1 MRVSMNKV
9 TLLSAAVAA
18 LFATASQAQVN
29 INTGATAASY
39 ASEAA
44 VGASG
49 ILLTNTGSAL
59 NATVTLGFAVAGSQD
74 RFIRY
79 DLVNGN
85 WGTAITAGMLTLT
98 TAPANIVVTGG
109 AATDTYVI
117 FQITTAAGG
126 NAQNEIV
133 TLAAPTI
140 RALTAANVTIAYG
153 LHETA
158 ISSANAVGVTPA
170 TSNNSSR
177 LVATGP
183 TTLVKFT
190 PAVAMT
196 ALPVAIETSAAT
208 TNFVKFCSGVGGLPG
223 TAGCAST
230 ATDLLGLVGTIAT
243 YGLVAGVRDPATGVA
258 VVDVA
263 TIVSTTSNVAVTGD
277 FSAAGVATNGANH
290 IAAGVVG
297 TAGTCGG
304 GTTAAATTATT
315 GTFVV
320 GTGTATNGY
329 AAGTINPFC
338 MVANGTTGIASG
350 LYTGVFNRVASGAA
364 WTTGTISLGTIGQFN
379 RDGAE
384 LQTPWFSFG
393 GTRYISRFFF
403 MNTGSVAANCT
414 AVILAETGNTVTGGS
429 ATTTGF
435 VVPAGGQ
442 VAVLG
447 TDVASAATVNGRA
460 AARFTCLSPSANIQG
475 RYVITDTVSGALDS
489 GTMLRP
495 GTN

>member
-18 LFATASQAQVN
+18 LFASAAQAQVN

-44 VGASG
+44 VGTTG
-49 ILLTNTGSAL
+49 ILLTNTGPL
-59 NATVTLGFAVAGSQD
+59 TATATLGFAIAAPQD
-74 RFIRY
+74 RFVRY
-79 DLVNGN
+79 DLVNGT
-85 WGTAITAGMLTLT
+85 WGTTLAGTALTLSGAAAT
-98 TAPANIVVTGG
+98 STVVTGG
-109 AATDTYVI
+109 AAADTYVI
-117 FQITTAAGG
+117 FQITSAG
-126 NAQNEIV
+126 NAQGEIV
-133 TLAAPTI
+133 TLTPATI
-140 RALTAANVTIAYG
+140 RATTAANVTIAYS

-158 ISSANAVGVTPA
+158 ISAANAIGVTPA
-170 TSNNSSR
+170 TSNNSAR

-190 PAVAMT
+190 PAVVMT
-196 ALPVAIETSAAT
+196 ALPVAIETAAAT
-208 TNFVKFCSGVGGLPG
+208 TNFVKFCAGAGGLPG
-223 TAGCAST
+223 TAGCAAT
-230 ATDLLGLVGTIAT
+230 ATTTDLLGLVGTIAT
-243 YGLVAGVRDPATGVA
+243 YALVAGVLDPTTGAAVANVA
-258 VVDVA
+258 VIA
-263 TIVSTTSNVAVTGD
+263 SAGSNVVVTGD
-277 FSAAGVATNGANH
+277 FSAAGATTTGAQH
-290 IAAGVVG
+290 TPATIVGGAGVCTGVG
-297 TAGTCGG
+297 TTNA
-304 GTTAAATTATT
+304 TTTATTAT
-315 GTFVV
+315 FVV
-320 GTGTATNGY
+320 GNTAY
-329 AAGTINPFC
+329 AVGSINPLC
-338 MVANGTTGIASG
+338 MVANNTTGIAAGS
-350 LYTGVFNRVASGAA
+350 YTGTFNRIAASAA
-364 WTTGTISLGTIGQFN
+364 WTTGTISLGSIGQFV

-414 AVILAETGNTVTGGS
+414 AVLLAETGNTVTGGS

-447 TDVASAATVNGRA
+447 TDVASAATVSGRA

>member
-18 LFATASQAQVN
+18 LFASAAQAAVN
-29 INTGATAASY
+29 LNTGATAPIY

-44 VGASG
+44 VAVTGLSLANTAAA
-49 ILLTNTGSAL
+49 LTS
-59 NATVTLGFAVAGSQD
+59 TVTLGFSISGSQT
-74 RFIRY
+74 RFIRF
-79 DLVNGN
+79 DLANGN
-85 WGTAITAGMLTLT
+85 FGTQV
-98 TAPANIVVTGG
+98 APADLTISGLPFANRVVTGG

-117 FQITTAAGG
+117 FQVTTDPAG
-126 NAQNEIV
+126 NAQSEIV
-133 TLAAPTI
+133 SFAPAQV
-140 RALTAANVTIAYG
+140 RALTAANVSITYS
-153 LHETA
+153 LHDTA
-158 ISSANAVGVTPA
+158 FSASNATTSPA
-170 TSNNSSR
+170 VAQNNAR
-177 LVATGP
+177 LINTGP
-183 TTLVKFT
+183 TVLARFS
-190 PAVAMT
+190 PAVTMT
-196 ALPVAIETSAAT
+196 ALPVAAETVAAT
-208 TNFVKFCSGVGGLPG
+208 TNFVKFCTGAGGLPG

-230 ATDLLGLVGTIAT
+230 ATDFQGLMGTIAT
-243 YGLVAGVRDPATGVA
+243 YALVSGVLNPITGAA

-263 TIVSTTSNVAVTGD
+263 TIVSTGANVVVTGD
-277 FSAAGVATNGANH
+277 FSAAAGTTNGASH
-290 IAAGVVG
+290 TPATVPG
-297 TAGTCGG
+297 TAGVC
-304 GTTAAATTATT
+304 
-315 GTFVV
+315 
-320 GTGTATNGY
+320 
-329 AAGTINPFC
+329 AAGTAVTSTATIATFPVSNVAYAGGSINPLC
-338 MVANGTTGIASG
+338 MTVGGTAGIAAQSF
-350 LYTGVFNRVASGAA
+350 TAVFNRVASGAA
-364 WTTGTISLGTIGQFN
+364 WTTGTINLGTVGQFV

-447 TDVASAATVNGRA
+447 TDVASAATVSGRA
-460 AARFTCLSPSANIQG
+460 AARFTCLAPSANIQG
-475 RYVITDTVSGALDS
+475 RYVITDSVSGALDS